1 MSSTRQL
8 AAILFTDIVGYSQM
22 MHADEKKAVALLK
35 HYNTTLEKW
44 VSQHGGRVAN
54 YYGDGNLCIFN
65 SATAAVQC
73 SVDMQKELRQEPTVP
88 LRIGLHIGEVI
99 FE

>member
-1 MSSTRQL
+1 MSSSRQL

-44 VSQHGGRVAN
+44 VIQPCWPGSQLLWGW
-54 YYGDGNLCIFN
+54 
-65 SATAAVQC
+65 
-73 SVDMQKELRQEPTVP
+73 EP
-88 LRIGLHIGEVI
+88 LHIQ
-99 FE
+99 